1 MNRPGN
7 GWWTNRP
14 GGWGYDQNFGGY
26 RPPYWNNHNNWHNGG
41 WGWSNNVVNNIYN
54 NNSGYWGGGGGW
66 GGGWNNN
73 NWWAW
78 GLGGFGAGYL
88 TSSLLGWGMGS
99 SLYNWGY
106 SSFSN
111 PYYVPTNTIVVQQ
124 PTAVVVDQ
132 PVAVQVPAQQPVQY
146 DYSQPLNTEA
156 PQPSQEVA
164 QPALSTFEQAR
175 ESYIAGD
182 FTAALNGVNK
192 SLEALP
198 NDAVMH
204 EFRGL
209 TLFALGRYGEAAATI
224 YPVLA
229 VQPGMDWASLS
240 SLYRD
245 VNVFTDQLRKLETY
259 RDQNRDNPSARFLLS
274 YLYLSMGYRDQAKT
288 ELSRLVKLQP
298 NDQVASGLLTLL
310 TSTDDSGNPLP
321 PPEAQQQP
329 EAVPAEAPKVDP
341 SKFPPVTMLAGT
353 FTAKPSD
360 KDSISLKLT
369 ADGKFE
375 WSVKSGSQAPRGFSG
390 KFEYE
395 DGVLALLSEQNG
407 QRLVGRLTLLAD
419 NSFRFQVVDA
429 PESDP
434 GLVFTR

>member
-1 MNRPGN
+1 
-7 GWWTNRP
+7 
-14 GGWGYDQNFGGY
+14 
-26 RPPYWNNHNNWHNGG
+26 
-41 WGWSNNVVNNIYN
+41 
-54 NNSGYWGGGGGW
+54 
-66 GGGWNNN
+66 
-73 NWWAW
+73 
-78 GLGGFGAGYL
+78 
-88 TSSLLGWGMGS
+88 MGS

-156 PQPSQEVA
+156 PQPTQEVA

-175 ESYIAGD
+175 QSYIAGD
-182 FTAALNGVNK
+182 YTTALNGVNK
-192 SLEALP
+192 ALEALP